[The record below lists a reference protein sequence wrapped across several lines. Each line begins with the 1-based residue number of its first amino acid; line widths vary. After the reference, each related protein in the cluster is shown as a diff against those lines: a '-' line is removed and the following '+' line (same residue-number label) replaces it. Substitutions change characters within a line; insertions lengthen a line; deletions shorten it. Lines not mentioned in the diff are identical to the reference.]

1 MKMMNFRTFGSKM
14 NISTTDASIMAVDE
28 EDKKRLEF
36 EKTVSKDVVN
46 GMFSKLMKH
55 DFSSNEISRFNKENL
70 TDINEAMKSKVIDDY
85 TKIPYSEFCDWNI
98 LLDMNNS
105 SSNFRN
111 MLSYKKVCELREHI
125 QNWVEANMKTN

>member
-1 MKMMNFRTFGSKM
+1 MKMLNLGTFSKM
-14 NISTTDASIMAVDE
+14 NIATTDASIIAVDE
-28 EDKKRLEF
+28 EDKKRQEF

-46 GMFSKLMKH
+46 EMFSKLMKR
-55 DFSSNEISRFNKENL
+55 DFGSNEISRFNKENL

-125 QNWVEANMKTN
+125 RKWVDVNMKTN

>member
-1 MKMMNFRTFGSKM
+1 MKMLNLGTFSKM
-14 NISTTDASIMAVDE
+14 NIAPTDASIMAADE
-28 EDKKRLEF
+28 EDKKRQEF

-46 GMFSKLMKH
+46 EMFSKLMKR
-55 DFSSNEISRFNKENL
+55 DFGSNEISRFNKENL

-125 QNWVEANMKTN
+125 QKWVEANMKTN